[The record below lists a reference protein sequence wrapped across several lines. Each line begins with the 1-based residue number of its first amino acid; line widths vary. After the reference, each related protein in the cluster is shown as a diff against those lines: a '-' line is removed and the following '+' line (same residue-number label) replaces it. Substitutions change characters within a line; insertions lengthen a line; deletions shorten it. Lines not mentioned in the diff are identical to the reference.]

1 MRAVIAILVIG
12 VGAFVAQAQSARSTR
27 DGVYTAAQAA
37 RGSATYTVYCTM
49 CHMDDLSGG
58 GTFGMETAPPL
69 RREGFMAGRDLNNIY
84 TLIKGSMPADNPG
97 TLDAQA
103 YVDVIAF
110 ILQQNGY
117 PAGATELRP
126 EAGPLTAIKIPEAT
140 Q

>member
-1 MRAVIAILVIG
+1 MRSLAAFVIAAAVL
-12 VGAFVAQAQSARSTR
+12 AAQAPEKSVR
-27 DGVYTAAQAA
+27 DGVFTAAQAS

-69 RREGFMAGRDLNNIY
+69 RRDGFMAGRDLDNIF
-84 TLIKGSMPADNPG
+84 TLVKGSMPADNPG
-97 TLDAQA
+97 TLDGQA

-117 PAGATELRP
+117 PAGANELRP
-126 EAGPLTAIKIPEAT
+126 DAGSLKTIKIPNEK
-140 Q
+140 